1 VSTPDEQELNQRRA
15 IRDALRGTTPDS
27 YGPSPFAEAEALLR
41 RKVPDLS
48 EFELGFALYQ
58 GVPLQ
63 SLPPG
68 LAIDAVARVR
78 ALRKAERAIGIPSVA
93 FHEILRDLLPRLR
106 ASELSDAD
114 AIEAAVR
121 RRLEALQQ
129 AAPAH
134 RFGPSFGGYTE
145 YDIRL
150 AADKVRAG
158 KQRPTLFAVAEELDI
173 DESTLK
179 RIVAK
184 LKMGRWPPPPLHEGQ
199 IEPI

>member
-1 VSTPDEQELNQRRA
+1 MSTRGQQEVNQRRA
-15 IRDALRGTTPDS
+15 LRDALRDVTPNS
-27 YGPSPFAEAEALLR
+27 YGPSPFAKTEALLL
-41 RKVPDLS
+41 RKFRDLS
-48 EFELGFALYQ
+48 DFELGYAVYQ
-58 GVPLQ
+58 GVALQ

-68 LAIDAVARVR
+68 LGIDGEARVR
-78 ALRKAERAIGIPSVA
+78 ALRKAERAVGIPRLA

-106 ASELSDAD
+106 ATDLSDPD
-114 AIEAAVR
+114 AIEAVVR

-150 AADKVRAG
+150 AADRVRAM
-158 KQRPTLFAVAEELDI
+158 KKRPTLFAVAEQLDI